1 MANDAPAVNG
11 SQKHD
16 NLDIDKPAV
25 IAKEPEVS
33 KSMVYEPLP
42 VKKPNGLNN
51 GTTSHTSHS
60 VTQGK
65 TFHLL
70 EVFVLFSD
78 QNITL

>member
-11 SQKHD
+11 SQNHE

-25 IAKEPEVS
+25 VAKEPDVT

-51 GTTSHTSHS
+51 GTNHKSHG
-60 VTQGK
+60 VTQRK
-65 TFHLL
+65 TILPF
-70 EVFVLFSD
+70 EIFVSFSD
-78 QNITL
+78 QKIVL